1 MTAAKPPYTFDRVAR
16 LVVTVGTAA
25 AGLLLLRYLADVLIP
40 FVAAVI
46 IAYLLN
52 PLVTL
57 FERKTAHR
65 GAAVAITL
73 GGITVV
79 GAALL
84 VLMVPL
90 LITQVSRFSEDLRS
104 LHEAVATSL
113 LDATSETESPTPP
126 DSSPPDSSPPDS
138 SPPADD
144 APSGAPS
151 SPAESR
157 DGDPAGES
165 PSKRTALGFTE
176 LMEGWRVFRAN
187 EPGLAG
193 SQRFE
198 LLLDPV
204 RGTLLG
210 VVLDKA
216 VAYLGSEEFD
226 AFLLDLAGQVAKSG
240 WSIVAFA
247 VNSLLGLTVLVLIL
261 LYVVFLL
268 LDFPAYVASWKSFL
282 PPEQAGGIL
291 EFLVEFEKAMRR
303 YFRGQFVV
311 ASCVGVLSVIGFSII
326 GLPLA
331 VPMGLLI
338 GALNMVPYLQI
349 VGMIPTLLLAVLGA
363 VQAGSS
369 ITLAIFAVLAVFAV
383 VQVIQD
389 AVLVPKIMGKATGLR
404 PVAIMLGIFIWGK
417 LLGFLGLLLAIP
429 LTCLGIAYYRR
440 LVLRQRATAG

>member
-126 DSSPPDSSPPDS
+126 DSSPP
-138 SPPADD
+138 ADD
-144 APSGAPS
+144 APSGAPF
-151 SPAESR
+151 PPGESR
-157 DGDPAGES
+157 DGDPAGET

>member
-126 DSSPPDSSPPDS
+126 DSSPP
-138 SPPADD
+138 ADD
-144 APSGAPS
+144 APSGAPF
-151 SPAESR
+151 PPGESR
-157 DGDPAGES
+157 DGDPAGET

-282 PPEQAGGIL
+282 PPEHAGGIL

-349 VGMIPTLLLAVLGA
+349 VGMIPTLLLAILGA